1 MKIARNLSLNFVFRF
16 NKGEWMFFSKTIKT
30 CMLIFCGA
38 LVLIL
43 GLFSEA
49 TASLIQGYGINLI
62 SIGAAT
68 GCGEKI
74 TPIETYETI
83 GYFSLAGG
91 LGLIFLCTFLNSKKI
106 QITLAVLA
114 IIPIVAWGYVKY
126 GVDYDQIRRVVFTY
140 NVQAEGT
147 LANIAEGQERYKSE
161 HGKFIN
167 DLKKL
172 RAHVAGSHGLDE
184 CVQLLE
190 LKAYYDYWTASAK
203 QVSSPDIIHWD
214 SRKGSSL
221 KKG

>member
-16 NKGEWMFFSKTIKT
+16 HKGELMYFSKTIKT
-30 CMLIFCGA
+30 CMLIFCGT
-38 LVLIL
+38 LILTL

-49 TASLIQGYGINLI
+49 TASFIQGYGISLI

-74 TPIETYETI
+74 TPIETYEKI

-91 LGLIFLCTFLNSKKI
+91 LGIIFLCTFLNSKKV
-106 QITLAVLA
+106 QITLAILAVIPLA
-114 IIPIVAWGYVKY
+114 IWGYIKF
-126 GVDYDQIRRVVFTY
+126 GVDYDQIRRVAFNY

-167 DLKKL
+167 DLSKL

-184 CVQLLE
+184 CVELLE

-203 QVSSPDIIHWD
+203 QVSSPEIIRWD

>member
-1 MKIARNLSLNFVFRF
+1 
-16 NKGEWMFFSKTIKT
+16 MFFDKMIKT
-30 CMLIFCGA
+30 CMLLFCVI
-38 LVLIL
+38 LVLLL

-49 TASLIQGYGINLI
+49 TTNFIQGYRINLI
-62 SIGAAT
+62 SIVAAT

-74 TPIETYETI
+74 IPIETYEKI
-83 GYFSLAGG
+83 SYFSLAGG
-91 LGLIFLCTFLNSKKI
+91 LGLVFLCTFLNSKKF
-106 QITLAVLA
+106 QITLAFLS
-114 IIPIVAWGYVKY
+114 IIPLSIWGYVKI
-126 GVDYDQIRRVVFTY
+126 GVDYDQIRRVTFNY

-161 HGKFIN
+161 HGNFIN
-167 DLKKL
+167 DVKKL

-184 CVQLLE
+184 CVELLD

-203 QVSSPDIIHWD
+203 QVSSPEIIHWD

>member
-1 MKIARNLSLNFVFRF
+1 
-16 NKGEWMFFSKTIKT
+16 MFFVKTVKT
-30 CMLIFCGA
+30 CMLIFCGIF
-38 LVLIL
+38 VLTL
-43 GLFSEA
+43 GIFSEA
-49 TASLIQGYGINLI
+49 TANFNQGYGKNLI

-74 TPIETYETI
+74 TPIETYEKI

-91 LGLIFLCTFLNSKKI
+91 LGLIFFCTFLNSKKF
-106 QITLAVLA
+106 QITLAIFA
-114 IIPIVAWGYVKY
+114 IAPLVAWGYVKF
-126 GVDYDQIRRVVFTY
+126 GVDYDQIRRVAFTY
-140 NVQAEGT
+140 NVQAERT

-184 CVQLLE
+184 CVELLE
-190 LKAYYDYWTASAK
+190 LKAFYDYWTASAK
-203 QVSSPDIIHWD
+203 QVSSPEIIYWD